1 MALCYFNYHVR
12 LIAGYWAEN
21 RMINRPPI
29 RGMVQTEYDESR
41 LIAEARQ
48 DKEAFG
54 KLYQIHV
61 DRIYSYVYYRTG
73 SKVDAEDLTARVF
86 VRAIQHIDRYQDQ
99 GAPFSAWLYRIARNL
114 LSNWYRDQSRR
125 KLVSLDSVA
134 QRQVLDSPELVV
146 EIGEDREALLS
157 AIRRLPSDR
166 QELLILKYVERLPN
180 AEIGRILD
188 RSEGAIKSLYF
199 RTLNSLRDDLIDTAR
214 QNQSTRRDNR

>member
-1 MALCYFNYHVR
+1 
-12 LIAGYWAEN
+12 
-21 RMINRPPI
+21 
-29 RGMVQTEYDESR
+29 MVQTEYDESR

-86 VRAIQHIDRYQDQ
+86 VRAIQHIERYQDQ

-134 QRQVLDSPELVV
+134 QRQVLDNPELTV

-180 AEIGRILD
+180 AEIGRILN

-199 RTLNSLRDDLIDTAR
+199 RTLISLREDLIKTAQ
-214 QNQSTRRDNR
+214 QNQSARRGNH

>member
-1 MALCYFNYHVR
+1 
-12 LIAGYWAEN
+12 
-21 RMINRPPI
+21 
-29 RGMVQTEYDESR
+29 MVQTEYDESR

>member
-1 MALCYFNYHVR
+1 MK
-12 LIAGYWAEN
+12 
-21 RMINRPPI
+21 NRPPI

-54 KLYQIHV
+54 KLYQMHV

-73 SKVDAEDLTARVF
+73 NSVDAEDLTARVF

-134 QRQVLDSPELVV
+134 QRQVLDSPELAA
-146 EIGEDREALLS
+146 EIDEDREALLS

-180 AEIGRILD
+180 ADIGRIMD

-214 QNQSTRRDNR
+214 QNQSARRDNR

>member
-1 MALCYFNYHVR
+1 
-12 LIAGYWAEN
+12 
-21 RMINRPPI
+21 MINQPPT

-41 LIAEARQ
+41 LIAEAKQ

-73 SKVDAEDLTARVF
+73 SKADAEDLTARVF

-134 QRQVLDSPELVV
+134 QRQVLESPELVA

-166 QELLILKYVERLPN
+166 QDLLILKYVERLPN

-199 RTLNSLRDDLIDTAR
+199 RTLNSLRDDLTDTAR
-214 QNQSTRRDNR
+214 QNQSVRRDNR

>member
-1 MALCYFNYHVR
+1 
-12 LIAGYWAEN
+12 
-21 RMINRPPI
+21 
-29 RGMVQTEYDESR
+29 MVQTEYDESR
-41 LIAEARQ
+41 LIAEAGQ

>member
-12 LIAGYWAEN
+12 LIAWYWAEN

-41 LIAEARQ
+41 LIAEAGQ

>member
-1 MALCYFNYHVR
+1 MK
-12 LIAGYWAEN
+12 
-21 RMINRPPI
+21 
-29 RGMVQTEYDESR
+29 TEYDEST

-54 KLYQIHV
+54 KLYQMHV

-73 SKVDAEDLTARVF
+73 SRVDAEDLTARVF

-134 QRQVLDSPELVV
+134 QRQVLDSPELAA

-180 AEIGRILD
+180 TEIGRILD

-199 RTLNSLRDDLIDTAR
+199 RTLSSLRDDLINTA
-214 QNQSTRRDNR
+214 